1 MSQIRLNYDEMTAVA
16 ADISGCADKA
26 RAAIHAIE
34 QAAGELTPL
43 WQGKARA
50 AFDPAFA
57 ACLKEVSHVPLML
70 DQIGAALH
78 GTARTIRQAEQRARD
93 GIETTVVADTVG
105 DAA

>member
-16 ADISGCADKA
+16 VDISGCADEA
-26 RAAIHAIE
+26 RTAIRAIE
-34 QAAGELTPL
+34 QAVGELTPL

-57 ACLKEVSHVPLML
+57 ACLKEMSHVPLML

-78 GTARTIRQAEQRARD
+78 GTARTIRLAEQRARD
-93 GIETTVVADTVG
+93 GIEATVAADTAG
-105 DAA
+105 GAA